1 MGRPRNGLAQAL
13 KRTQK
18 AGVGRGNKHGAV
30 GQGPEQV
37 DSEKEIAEGS
47 GVGTADVWKEFGNL
61 DKRQELILSRFHELE
76 VVLRNKTAGA
86 SVVFD
91 HPSTDKVNRSL
102 QIEGLVSLCQQRVDR
117 AANYY
122 RVFSLLMFMLLLALS
137 VCRCRH
143 KQPSMFKTQ

>member
-122 RVFSLLMFMLLLALS
+122 RVFSLLMFMLLFFGT
-137 VCRCRH
+137 VCL
-143 KQPSMFKTQ
+143 QMQT

>member
-47 GVGTADVWKEFGNL
+47 GA
-61 DKRQELILSRFHELE
+61 
-76 VVLRNKTAGA
+76 AA
-86 SVVFD
+86 SECL
-91 HPSTDKVNRSL
+91 KL
-102 QIEGLVSLCQQRVDR
+102 KLYAEI
-117 AANYY
+117 
-122 RVFSLLMFMLLLALS
+122 
-137 VCRCRH
+137 
-143 KQPSMFKTQ
+143 